1 MRTGPKQ
8 KGVAVSPTQGRTRN
22 QPGNVAKERLR
33 GPVTAPGASVGR
45 AGNTRNQPKTAPVP
59 KAEIGKG
66 VPNSYFA
73 NSRTAVHKN
82 FDRHP
87 HD

>member
-1 MRTGPKQ
+1 MRTGPKL
-8 KGVAVSPTQGRTRN
+8 KGKAVAATQGKSRN
-22 QPGNVAKERLR
+22 QPDTLGVHSKGKKLEHAGGARSGNHPNVA
-33 GPVTAPGASVGR
+33 PT
-45 AGNTRNQPKTAPVP
+45 P
-59 KAEIGKG
+59 KAEIGKAL
-66 VPNSYFA
+66 PNSYFA